1 MKRKTL
7 KLFAGMLSMT
17 VLLSITACGS
27 LDETKKASVTSIT
40 EYAGDETEAETKT
53 ETESTENE
61 AQAKAESQ
69 DRTEKQAET
78 KPQDKTEKQAE
89 TEPQDKADKQA
100 EAEPQDKADKQAEAE
115 PQDKA
120 ETQSK
125 METQTEPEKEK
136 TKDTEGGTADN
147 AKQYE
152 TLEDY
157 FKDPETKNAFDKQIA
172 VSSSD
177 DLTISYDVKG
187 NELACVI
194 KFANNSIIGANVD
207 DIKAALDAGLEAQAD
222 SFKELAKKLDE
233 TIGKERACT
242 IIVRYTD
249 SDGNVFA
256 EKAFKAD

>member
-17 VLLSITACGS
+17 VLLSIAACGS
-27 LDETKKASVTSIT
+27 SDETEKASVTLIT
-40 EYAGDETEAETKT
+40 EDAGDETEAETKT

-61 AQAKAESQ
+61 TQAKNEA
-69 DRTEKQAET
+69 
-78 KPQDKTEKQAE
+78 QDKTEKQAE
-89 TEPQDKADKQA
+89 TEPQDKAEKQA
-100 EAEPQDKADKQAEAE
+100 ETESRDKAEKQAEAE

-136 TKDTEGGTADN
+136 TKDTEDRTTDDS
-147 AKQYE
+147 KQYE

-157 FKDPETKNAFDKQIA
+157 FKNPETKNDFDKQIA
-172 VSSSD
+172 ASSSD
-177 DLTISYDVKG
+177 DFAISYDVKD
-187 NELACVI
+187 NELTCII
-194 KFANNSIIGANVD
+194 KFANNSIIGTNAD
-207 DIKAALDAGLEAQAD
+207 DIKAALDAGLESLSD
-222 SFKELAKKLDE
+222 TFKELAKELDE

-249 SDGNVFA
+249 LDGNVFA

>member
-89 TEPQDKADKQA
+89 T
-100 EAEPQDKADKQAEAE
+100 EPQDKADKQAEAE

>member
-27 LDETKKASVTSIT
+27 SDETKKASVTSIT
-40 EYAGDETEAETKT
+40 EDAGDETEAETKT

-69 DRTEKQAET
+69 DRTEKR
-78 KPQDKTEKQAE
+78 AE
-89 TEPQDKADKQA
+89 TEPQDKAEKQA
-100 EAEPQDKADKQAEAE
+100 ETE

-136 TKDTEGGTADN
+136 TKDTEDGTADGS
-147 AKQYE
+147 KQYE

-157 FKDPETKNAFDKQIA
+157 FNDSETKNAFDKQIA
-172 VSSSD
+172 AFSSD

-187 NELACVI
+187 NELICII
-194 KFANNSIIGANVD
+194 KFANNSITGANAD
-207 DIKAALDAGLEAQAD
+207 DIKATLDAGLEAQAD
-222 SFKELAKKLDE
+222 TFKKLAKELDK
-233 TIGKERACT
+233 TIGRERACT
-242 IIVRYTD
+242 IIVRYAD
-249 SDGNVFA
+249 LDGNVFA

>member
-27 LDETKKASVTSIT
+27 SDETKKASVTSIT
-40 EYAGDETEAETKT
+40 EDAGDETEAETKT

-61 AQAKAESQ
+61 AQAKTESQ
-69 DRTEKQAET
+69 DKIET
-78 KPQDKTEKQAE
+78 QTKAGAQDKTEKQAE
-89 TEPQDKADKQA
+89 TEPQDKSETQA
-100 EAEPQDKADKQAEAE
+100 EAEPQDKS
-115 PQDKA
+115 

-125 METQTEPEKEK
+125 METKTEPEKEK
-136 TKDTEGGTADN
+136 TKDTEDGTADDS
-147 AKQYE
+147 KQYE

-157 FKDPETKNAFDKQIA
+157 FKDSETKNAFDKQIA
-172 VSSSD
+172 SSSSD
-177 DLTISYDVKG
+177 DFTISYDVKG
-187 NELACVI
+187 NELTCII
-194 KFANNSIIGANVD
+194 KFANNSMIGANVD

-249 SDGNVFA
+249 LDGNVFA

>member
-27 LDETKKASVTSIT
+27 SDETKKASVTSIT
-40 EYAGDETEAETKT
+40 EDAGDETEAETKT

-69 DRTEKQAET
+69 DRTEKR
-78 KPQDKTEKQAE
+78 AE
-89 TEPQDKADKQA
+89 TEPQDKAEKQA
-100 EAEPQDKADKQAEAE
+100 ETE

-136 TKDTEGGTADN
+136 TKDTEVGTADGS
-147 AKQYE
+147 KQYE

-157 FKDPETKNAFDKQIA
+157 FKDPETKNAFDKQIG

-177 DLTISYDVKG
+177 DFTISYDVKG
-187 NELACVI
+187 NELTCII
-194 KFANNSIIGANVD
+194 KFANNSITGANAD
-207 DIKAALDAGLEAQAD
+207 DIKATLDAGLESLAD
-222 SFKELAKKLDE
+222 TFKELAKELDE

-249 SDGNVFA
+249 LDGNVFA

>member
-7 KLFAGMLSMT
+7 KLFAGILSMT
-17 VLLSITACGS
+17 VLLSIAACGS
-27 LDETKKASVTSIT
+27 LDETEKASVTSIT
-40 EYAGDETEAETKT
+40 EDPGDETEAETKT
-53 ETESTENE
+53 ETESTKNE
-61 AQAKAESQ
+61 TQTKTESQ
-69 DRTEKQAET
+69 DKIET
-78 KPQDKTEKQAE
+78 QTKAGAQDKTEKQAE
-89 TEPQDKADKQA
+89 TELQDKSEKQAEAELQDKSEKQA
-100 EAEPQDKADKQAEAE
+100 EAEPQDKS
-115 PQDKA
+115 

-136 TKDTEGGTADN
+136 TKDTEDGTTDDS
-147 AKQYE
+147 KQYE

-172 VSSSD
+172 ASSSD
-177 DLTISYDVKG
+177 DLTISYDVKD
-187 NELACVI
+187 NELTCII
-194 KFANNSIIGANVD
+194 KFANNSIIGTNAD
-207 DIKAALDAGLEAQAD
+207 DIKAALDAGLEAQTD

>member
-1 MKRKTL
+1 MKRKAL

-17 VLLSITACGS
+17 VLLSIAACGS
-27 LDETKKASVTSIT
+27 SDETEKASVTSIT
-40 EYAGDETEAETKT
+40 EDAGDETEAETKT

-69 DRTEKQAET
+69 DRTEKRAET
-78 KPQDKTEKQAE
+78 
-89 TEPQDKADKQA
+89 
-100 EAEPQDKADKQAEAE
+100 E

-136 TKDTEGGTADN
+136 TKDTEDGTADGS
-147 AKQYE
+147 KQYE

-157 FKDPETKNAFDKQIA
+157 FNDSETKNAFDKQIA
-172 VSSSD
+172 AFSSD

-187 NELACVI
+187 NELICII
-194 KFANNSIIGANVD
+194 KFANNSITGTNAD
-207 DIKAALDAGLEAQAD
+207 DIKAALDAGLESLSD
-222 SFKELAKKLDE
+222 TFKELAKELDE

-249 SDGNVFA
+249 LDGNVFA